1 MAKTVREAR
10 LFVPHHPGAIVV
22 DYVIADGGAEKRA
35 EIVPDISAGLL
46 AGPLAALW
54 TEVVNQV
61 KAAEGIG

>member
-10 LFVPHHPGAIVV
+10 LFVPHNTGAIVV

-35 EIVPDISAGLL
+35 ELVPALSAGLL
-46 AGPLAALW
+46 AGTLAALW
-54 TEVVNQV
+54 AEVVNQV